1 MADPTWIP
9 EALRAEGLT
18 CHIFDG
24 AFGRGQGDM
33 PDGYLIPFI
42 HHMGASGTAGPGSIA
57 RHPTLGLASQLY
69 LGRNGEYTL
78 CGVGVAYHAGVGSWP
93 GLPTNNA
100 NFHSIGI
107 EAENSGTEGWSAPQ
121 YTSYLR
127 GVRALNRHQ
136 RRALNSVV
144 AHKEYGAVQGKWD
157 PGLID
162 MKRFRSQL
170 VEPGKAPENMI
181 EREAREHP
189 WIGARKAK
197 PGAEGETPV
206 GRDRRGRMV
215 AYERAHIYFHPRTG
229 AFVVPHADPA
239 LPGTGIFE
247 AWAALGWESG
257 ALGYPVRDWAPIE
270 AHGIK
275 GAVQAFQGGVL
286 YVPDDQTALKPSV
299 VTGLIG
305 QRWAAEG
312 YETGEL
318 GWPKAS
324 EVPNGTGGRLQ
335 EFQYGWLEWDPTSA
349 VKHLGEHGM
358 ALVRD
363 LSVVDQTNGLP
374 LALGAV
380 ELVAA

>member
-1 MADPTWIP
+1 
-9 EALRAEGLT
+9 
-18 CHIFDG
+18 
-24 AFGRGQGDM
+24 M

-42 HHMGASGTAGPGSIA
+42 HHMGASGTAGPNSIA
-57 RHPTLGLASQLY
+57 NHPSLGLASQLY

-78 CGVGVAYHAGVGSWP
+78 CGVGVAYHAGIGSWP

-107 EAENSGTEGWSAPQ
+107 EAENSGTEGWSTPQ
-121 YTSYLR
+121 YTSYLK
-127 GVRALNRHQ
+127 GVRALNRRQ

-170 VEPGKAPENMI
+170 IEPGKPPENMI

-189 WIGARKAK
+189 WVGNRRAKA
-197 PGAEGETPV
+197 GAEGETPV
-206 GRDRRGRMV
+206 GRDGKGRFV
-215 AYERAHIYFHPRTG
+215 EYDNAHIYFHPRTG

-247 AWAALGWESG
+247 AWAALGYESG
-257 ALGYPVRDWAPIE
+257 PLGYPVRDWAPIE
-270 AHGIK
+270 AHGVK

-286 YVPDDQTALKPSV
+286 YVPDDQTFLKPSW

-318 GWPKAS
+318 GWPKGGG

-335 EFQYGWLEWDPTSA
+335 EFQFGTLEWDPSSA
-349 VKHLGEHGM
+349 VKHLGDRGL
-358 ALVRD
+358 AAIKDASIVD
-363 LSVVDQTNGLP
+363 LSTGLP
-374 LALGAV
+374 LALDAV
-380 ELVAA
+380 EIAA